1 MQKNRIARDG
11 AREILDP
18 GGEPTVEATVYL
30 ENGGVG
36 TAAVP
41 SGASRGSY
49 EAHEV
54 RDTSRPRY
62 GGRGVQSAVY
72 HIKKLISP
80 ALSGISVLEQE
91 EIDSTML
98 LLDGTEDKSRPAAN
112 AILAVS
118 LAAARA
124 AAASMCLPLFRYLGG
139 LRAGR
144 LPVPMMNLLN
154 GGAHADNNLDIQEF
168 MIVPVGAE
176 SFSEALRIGSEIYHA
191 LGHILRR
198 AHLSTAVGDEG
209 GYAPNL
215 GSEAEALDLL
225 LDAITAAGY
234 TSDTVRLALDV
245 AASEWRDPDGRG
257 YLMPKSGTR
266 HTTEE
271 LADYLTKLCR
281 AYPILSVEDALD
293 EDDLGGWAHLTD
305 TLGGEVMLVG
315 DDLFV
320 TNLARLE
327 AGIARGAANAVLVK
341 PNQIGTLTE
350 TLRVIERAATAGYR
364 TVLSHRSGETE
375 DTTIADLAV
384 ATGCGYIKSGAPC
397 RSERVAKYN
406 RLLRIEA
413 SLFHGGRFGG

>member
-1 MQKNRIARDG
+1 MQRSRIARVG
-11 AREILDP
+11 AREILDSR
-18 GGEPTVEATVYL
+18 GMPTVEATVYL
-30 ENGGVG
+30 ENGGIG
-36 TAAVP
+36 TASVP

-72 HIKKLISP
+72 HVRKLISP

-98 LLDGTEDKSRPAAN
+98 LLDGTEDKSRLGAN

-124 AAASMCLPLFRYLGG
+124 GAAVLGLPLYRYIGG
-139 LRAGR
+139 LRADR
-144 LPVPMMNLLN
+144 LPIPMMNLLN
-154 GGAHADNNLDIQEF
+154 GGAHADNNLDVQEF

-176 SFSEALRIGSEIYHA
+176 SFSEALRMGSEIYHA
-191 LGHILRR
+191 LGQILQR
-198 AHLSTAVGDEG
+198 ARLSCAVGDEG
-209 GYAPNL
+209 GYAPSL
-215 GSEAEALDLL
+215 SSEAEALDLL

-234 TSDTVRLALDV
+234 STDNVRLSLDV

-257 YLMPKSGTR
+257 YLLPKSGTR

-271 LADYLTKLCR
+271 LSDYLTKLCR
-281 AYPILSVEDALD
+281 AYPILSVEDPLD
-293 EDDLGGWAHLTD
+293 EDDFNAWSHLTD
-305 TLGGEVMLVG
+305 TLGGDVMLVG

-320 TNLARLE
+320 TNLGRLN
-327 AGIARGAANAVLVK
+327 AGIAHGAANAILIK

-350 TLRVIERAATAGYR
+350 VLRVVERAGRAGYR
-364 TVLSHRSGETE
+364 AILSHRSGETE

-384 ATGCGYIKSGAPC
+384 ALGCCYIKAGAPC